1 MNAAAGKVREGAGV
15 EAGKVFAV
23 TVDTATAKA
32 CEAALHEAESHFGL
46 PDILLDGVGGN
57 RGKTAFVDVNE
68 ALFQEILG
76 LNLLAGLVTPTRALA
91 RRWIE
96 AGTRGCVISLASMT
110 SYKGLSGT
118 WAYNAA
124 KAGVL
129 NLNGCLAKEL
139 APQGIRVNA
148 NAPGFV
154 LGHQNRALL
163 VDERTE
169 ELTDRGKAI
178 VGRTSFG
185 RLGDMAEL
193 HGAALFLARD
203 KAAGFV
209 IGRSEICRSAPSE
222 PHTGSAGS
230 STPTSPVTASG
241 RSLSFVEARMAELLP
256 LYEYVHSPRS
266 ASGLTMSLAPE
277 EARRAV
283 AGASLPVP
291 TTWSSSLGAARPRP
305 STRLVGASG
314 LRVPEPLEREF
325 HLSHAIP
332 ADRRPVVLAGPYGH
346 HSNERPGWSRPRS
359 WSRSS

>member
-1 MNAAAGKVREGAGV
+1 M
-15 EAGKVFAV
+15 
-23 TVDTATAKA
+23 
-32 CEAALHEAESHFGL
+32 
-46 PDILLDGVGGN
+46 
-57 RGKTAFVDVNE
+57 NE

-96 AGTRGCVISLASMT
+96 AGTRGCVINLASMT

-148 NAPGFV
+148 NAPGFF

-283 AGASLPVP
+283 ARGVIAGPDDVVVFVGSGATAAVNKARGG
-291 TTWSSSLGAARPRP
+291 LGPARARAARAGVSPVARHTGGSP
-305 STRLVGASG
+305 TGGVGRSVRAS
-314 LRVPEPLEREF
+314 F
-325 HLSHAIP
+325 Q
-332 ADRRPVVLAGPYGH
+332 
-346 HSNERPGWSRPRS
+346 
-359 WSRSS
+359 